1 MAFGEQPYSITAEQN
16 VLGSMMLSIQAVTE
30 GITALTKQDFYV
42 DKHQVVY
49 TAIENL
55 YKRNQ
60 PVDITTVADELL
72 NAQQLDVVGG
82 TGFLSDL
89 CNSVLSTS
97 SMDAYVQI
105 VKEKSQL
112 RDLLYQLTNLQSQW
126 ENGNY
131 SDVGEFFTTV
141 EKNVTQ
147 ITHNRRVG
155 AFKKAGE
162 IANIVANKLQLSAQ
176 RKTSVTG
183 TPSGFGLMD
192 SVTNGFQK
200 GDLVILAARP
210 SMGKTALAINF
221 ALNAARSKLN
231 PCSVA
236 VFSLEMSDE
245 QTMQRMLATISNI
258 PLDKLKKLDLTQHQI
273 SAFDEAMR
281 ELNELP
287 IYIDDTPAA
296 KLADIQAKARKLKAQ
311 REDLGLI
318 VVDYLGLVVGSDRN
332 RGSDNRQAE
341 ISEISR
347 GLKAMARE
355 LDVPVISLS
364 QLSRKVES
372 RTDRRPILSDL
383 RESGAIEQD
392 ADIVMFIYRGD
403 YYHDSKDE
411 KYELKQNLDPMNESI
426 VELSIAK
433 HRNGPTVNF
442 DILFARNTGTFS
454 KNYIAFSKRKDRD
467 GDK

>member
-1 MAFGEQPYSITAEQN
+1 MAYGEQPFSISAEQN
-16 VLGSMMLSIQAVTE
+16 VLGAMMLSVQAVTE
-30 GITALTKQDFYV
+30 GISALTKHDFYV
-42 DKHQVVY
+42 EKHQIVFA
-49 TAIENL
+49 AIEGL
-55 YKRNQ
+55 YNRAT

-72 NAQQLDVVGG
+72 NLQQLDVVGG
-82 TGFLSDL
+82 TTFLSDL
-89 CNSVLSTS
+89 CNSVLSTT

-112 RDLLYQLTNLQSQW
+112 RDLLFQLGNLPAQW
-126 ENGNY
+126 ENGNFP
-131 SDVGEFFTTV
+131 DVGEFFTSV
-141 EKNVTQ
+141 ERNITA

-162 IANIVANKLQLSAQ
+162 IATVVANKLQLNAQ
-176 RKTSVTG
+176 QKSRISG
-183 TPSGFGLMD
+183 TPTGYRVMD
-192 SVTNGFQK
+192 EVTNGFQK

-221 ALNAARSKLN
+221 ALNAARAKTN

-236 VFSLEMSDE
+236 IFSLEMSDE
-245 QTMQRMLATISNI
+245 QIMQRMLASVSNI
-258 PLDKLKKLDLTQHQI
+258 PLDKLKKLELTQHQI
-273 SAFDEAMR
+273 SAFDAAMQ
-281 ELNELP
+281 ELNDLP

-311 REDLGLI
+311 RDDLGLI

-332 RGSDNRQAE
+332 KGSDNRQAE

-347 GLKAMARE
+347 GLKSMARE

-403 YYHDSKDE
+403 YYHDTKDE
-411 KYELKQNLDPMNESI
+411 KYDLKQNIDPVNESI
-426 VELSIAK
+426 AEISIAK
-433 HRNGPTVNF
+433 HRNGATANF
-442 DILFARNTGTFS
+442 EILFAKNTGTFS
-454 KNYIAFSKRKDRD
+454 KTYADYSKRKDRD
-467 GDK
+467 GEK